1 MARLGPARGW
11 RQDAPPRGASACPAR
26 ADVSQGLS
34 LGLSCRPSE
43 HTAHWPSGSC
53 LPEGSVAT
61 AAGALSV
68 TTDCTRA
75 GPLLGLPSCTWGGR
89 VRSQSPGQSGVPLS
103 GPSWVLDSCSEQG
116 EAPHWALGTRLP
128 SRLLP
133 REVVRLQS
141 AGPWGRTM
149 SAPQSSTHQAPS
161 DDRDPVP
168 PGFGGLRTR
177 ASQGRACPRAL
188 GRRLCARLSRSWW
201 SWSLAVPF
209 LGLYTALPLPPRC
222 SSRTT
227 WPAPRVAMSPC
238 PCPLKDITSP
248 WIQGHPHPVGPG
260 VCLQRPLLPNKVT
273 VTATGNRDLRVTLGN
288 AAQPSEKG
296 R

>member
-1 MARLGPARGW
+1 MGVRAIGPRALWRGGLGTAQPGPARGW
-11 RQDAPPRGASACPAR
+11 RQDVPPRRASACPVR
-26 ADVSQGLS
+26 ADVSLGLS
-34 LGLSCRPSE
+34 LGLSRRPSE

-61 AAGALSV
+61 AAGALSL
-68 TTDCTRA
+68 TADCTRA

-89 VRSQSPGQSGVPLS
+89 VWSQSPGQSRVPLS

-161 DDRDPVP
+161 DERDPVP

-188 GRRLCARLSRSWW
+188 RRRLCACLSRSWW

-209 LGLYTALPLPPRC
+209 LGALPPRGA
-222 SSRTT
+222 
-227 WPAPRVAMSPC
+227 APGPHGQLPEWLC
-238 PCPLKDITSP
+238 PHVPVPLRTSP
-248 WIQGHPHPVGPG
+248 VLGFRATLIQ
-260 VCLQRPLLPNKVT
+260 
-273 VTATGNRDLRVTLGN
+273 
-288 AAQPSEKG
+288 
-296 R
+296 